1 MTSKKSSIYI
11 YNRGEFEALAP
22 EALKNKAIIR
32 IHNNKDKEWYNSKY
46 PNGIELFFED
56 VDTLSFIEKIKA
68 QYFEKNMPCFTKSQA
83 LDLLNFIKK
92 NKGRDF
98 IIHCQYGKS
107 RSVSVGLFIEKNFKG
122 TIINRIPEELKTP
135 NQWVLELLNKLN
147 N

>member
-1 MTSKKSSIYI
+1 MTSKKSSISI
-11 YNRGEFEALAP
+11 YNRGEFEALPP
-22 EALKNKAIIR
+22 EALNNKAIIR
-32 IHNNKDKEWYNSKY
+32 IHNYTDKDWYDSKY

-56 VDTLSFIEKIKA
+56 VDTLSFIEKMKA
-68 QYFEKNMPCFTKSQA
+68 QYFEKNMTCFTKTQA
-83 LDLLNFIKK
+83 LELLSFIKK
-92 NKGRDF
+92 NKGKDF

-122 TIINRIPEELKTP
+122 SIINREPQELKTP